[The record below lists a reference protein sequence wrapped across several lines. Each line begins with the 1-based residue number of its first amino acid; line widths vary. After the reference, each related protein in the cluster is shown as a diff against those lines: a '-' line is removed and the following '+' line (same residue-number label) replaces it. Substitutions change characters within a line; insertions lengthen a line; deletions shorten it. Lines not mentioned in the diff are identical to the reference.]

1 MDSGTRGTVEGE
13 GTLKARGWCEDCHTA
28 LWNCHGLLLPLP
40 SENRGFLDKSW
51 EDSSLRTENRN
62 LQMLSASGFA
72 SELAQ
77 PDLPTVRPA
86 A

>member
-13 GTLKARGWCEDCHTA
+13 DTVKARGWRVDCHST
-28 LWNCHGLLLPLP
+28 LWSCHGLLLPLP
-40 SENRGFLDKSW
+40 SENGGFLDKTW
-51 EDSSLRTENRN
+51 EHSSLTENRN

-77 PDLPTVRPA
+77 PDLPAVMPVA
-86 A
+86 